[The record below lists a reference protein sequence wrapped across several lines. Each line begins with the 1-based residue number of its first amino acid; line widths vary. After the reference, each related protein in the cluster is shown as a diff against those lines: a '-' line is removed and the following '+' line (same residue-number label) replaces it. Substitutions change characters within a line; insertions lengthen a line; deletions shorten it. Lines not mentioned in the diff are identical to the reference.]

1 MIAQLEVP
9 DWVPDVPPDLAG
21 YLTIAPAAPLLLPA
35 TAILL
40 AVVYLAGAV
49 RLWSQKRRWSIGRT
63 LLFLCGCLLIF
74 AVTGTNVEGYG
85 YGMFSVFMFQQLTLM
100 MIVPVFLVL
109 GAPGT
114 LLLRATPHRFGG
126 QLVLRAAHWGL
137 RSRLGK
143 LLIHPGFALPL
154 FLISFYGLYL
164 GAIADAFLATQFGHT
179 TLEVLFLVSGVLFTV
194 PVLSVDPL
202 PRRQNHAGRLL
213 DVFGEMAL
221 HAFFGVIVMMAAT
234 PLVAAFAN
242 PPASWNVDPIA
253 DQQLAG
259 ALAWSYGEFPNL
271 IIVLILLHAWY
282 LSDTKRSRIA
292 DERADKEGTPELD
305 SYNAY
310 LESLTRAADRNPTRK
325 EPS

>member
-1 MIAQLEVP
+1 MIAPVP
-9 DWVPDVPPDLAG
+9 DWVPDVPPNFST
-21 YLTIAPAAPLLLPA
+21 YLTFAPEAPPLLPA
-35 TAILL
+35 AAGLL
-40 AVVYLAGAV
+40 AVAYLAGAI
-49 RLWSQKRRWSIGRT
+49 RLWSRKRQWSIVRT
-63 LLFLCGCLLIF
+63 LLFLCGCVLILG
-74 AVTGTNVEGYG
+74 VTATNIDGYG

-126 QLVLRAAHWGL
+126 RGVLRLAHWGL

-143 LLIHPGFALPL
+143 FLIHPGFALPL

-164 GAIADAFLATQFGHT
+164 GGIADAFLASPGGHVS
-179 TLEVLFLVSGVLFTV
+179 LEALFLISGVLFTV
-194 PVLSVDPL
+194 PILSVDPL
-202 PRRQNHAGRLL
+202 PRRQSHVGRLL

-234 PLVAAFAN
+234 PLVSAFAN
-242 PPASWNVDPIA
+242 PPESWAVDPVA

-271 IIVLILLHAWY
+271 VIVLILLHAWY
-282 LSDTKRSRIA
+282 LADTKRSRAA
-292 DERADKEGTPELD
+292 DAKADLEGTPELD

-310 LESLTRAADRNPTRK
+310 LESLTRATGINGAPK

>member
-1 MIAQLEVP
+1 MISALP
-9 DWVPDVPPDLAG
+9 DWVPDVPPDMSTYLVLAPG
-21 YLTIAPAAPLLLPA
+21 APPLLPA
-35 TAILL
+35 VAALL
-40 AVVYLAGAV
+40 ATAYIAGAV
-49 RLWSQKRRWSIGRT
+49 RQWSRKRQWSIGRT

-74 AVTGTNVEGYG
+74 GVTGTNIDGYG

-100 MIVPVFLVL
+100 MIVPVLLVL

-126 QLVLRAAHWGL
+126 RAVLRLAHWGL
-137 RSRLGK
+137 RSRLGRF
-143 LLIHPGFALPL
+143 LIHPGFALPV

-164 GAIADAFLATQFGHT
+164 GGLADAFLSTQVGHVA
-179 TLEVLFLVSGVLFTV
+179 LEALFLVSGVLFTV
-194 PVLSVDPL
+194 PILSIDPL
-202 PRRQNHAGRLL
+202 PRRQNHVGRLL

-234 PLVAAFAN
+234 PLVSAFAN
-242 PPASWNVDPIA
+242 PPASWAVDPVA

-271 IIVLILLHAWY
+271 VIVLILLHAWY
-282 LSDTKRSRIA
+282 LADTKRSRAA
-292 DERADKEGTPELD
+292 DAKADLEGTPELD

-310 LESLTRAADRNPTRK
+310 LESLTRAANTSRSPK
-325 EPS
+325 ESS

>member
-1 MIAQLEVP
+1 MIAPLPE
-9 DWVPDVPPDLAG
+9 WVPDVPPDLST
-21 YLTIAPAAPLLLPA
+21 YLILAPEAPPLLPA
-35 TAILL
+35 AAALL
-40 AVVYLAGAV
+40 AIAYLFGAI
-49 RLWSQKRRWSIGRT
+49 RLWSRKRRWSIGRT

-74 AVTGTNVEGYG
+74 GVTATNLDGYG

-114 LLLRATPHRFGG
+114 LLLRATPHRLGG
-126 QLVLRAAHWGL
+126 RAVLRLAHWGL
-137 RSRLGK
+137 RSRIGRF
-143 LLIHPGFALPL
+143 LIHPGFALPL

-164 GAIADAFLATQFGHT
+164 GGIADAFLASDVGHVS
-179 TLEVLFLVSGVLFTV
+179 LEALFLISGVLFTV
-194 PVLSVDPL
+194 PILSVDPL
-202 PRRQNHAGRLL
+202 PRRQNHVGRLL

-234 PLVAAFAN
+234 PLVSAFAN
-242 PPASWNVDPIA
+242 PRESWAVDPVA

-282 LSDTKRSRIA
+282 LADTKRSRAA
-292 DERADKEGTPELD
+292 DAKADLEGTPELD

-310 LESLTRAADRNPTRK
+310 LESLTRAAGTNGAPK
-325 EPS
+325 ELS

>member
-1 MIAQLEVP
+1 M
-9 DWVPDVPPDLAG
+9 
-21 YLTIAPAAPLLLPA
+21 LLST
-35 TAILL
+35 TAIAL
-40 AVVYLAGAV
+40 AALYLVGAI
-49 RLWSQKRRWSIGRT
+49 RQWSRGRRWSITRT
-63 LLFLCGCLLIF
+63 ALFLVGCVLILG
-74 AVTGTNVEGYG
+74 VTATNIEGYG
-85 YGMFSVFMFQQLTLM
+85 YGMFSVFIFQQLTLM

-126 QLVLRAAHWGL
+126 QWVLRSAHWGL
-137 RSRLGK
+137 RSRLGRF
-143 LLIHPGFALPL
+143 LIHPGFALPL

-164 GAIADAFLATQFGHT
+164 GGIADGFLATQFGHT
-179 TLEVLFLVSGVLFTV
+179 SLEVLFLVSGVLFTV

-202 PRRQNHAGRLL
+202 PRRQNHVGRLL

-234 PLVAAFAN
+234 PLVSAFAS
-242 PPASWNVDPIA
+242 PPSSWEVDAIA

-271 IIVLILLHAWY
+271 IIVLLLLHAWY
-282 LSDTKRSRIA
+282 LADTKRAGAA
-292 DERADKEGTPELD
+292 DERAEVEGTPDLD

-310 LESLTRAADRNPTRK
+310 LESLTRATEINRSRK
-325 EPS
+325 ETT